1 MNAHVSATNG
11 PKIKPQLLIR
21 MMSASTRFDFQD
33 INLVPRKCIVDSRNE
48 CSTSFTMGTHTFNLP
63 VVPANMEC
71 VIDDEIAVKLAK
83 AGYFYVH
90 NRFTTNVL
98 EFSRSM
104 RAQDLPISI
113 SIGVNEDAYD
123 IMKSLRISAIV
134 PEFVTI
140 DIAHGHSVKME
151 KMLKWINDTFT
162 ESRPFVIA
170 GNVSTPEAVRD
181 LEAWGANAVKVGI
194 GPGSAC
200 TTFNATGF
208 GSRNIQAAVI
218 QACAQAKTKVSTMIV
233 ADGGIKD
240 PGDIAKSL
248 VLGADVVMIGGMFSA
263 LIDSPGAI
271 VRGVDGQLY
280 KEFWGSASVFQSG
293 KKNRI
298 EGTKKLLPL
307 KTRSI
312 LEEMEYIKECL
323 QSAISYGGGKDLACF
338 KDIKYI

>member
-1 MNAHVSATNG
+1 MTDS
-11 PKIKPQLLIR
+11 K
-21 MMSASTRFDFQD
+21 RFDFQD
-33 INLVPRKCIVDSRNE
+33 INLIPRKCIVESRND
-48 CSTSFTMGTHTFNLP
+48 CSTSFTMGNHTFHLP

-71 VIDDEIAVKLAK
+71 VINDEVAVKLAK
-83 AGYFYVH
+83 AGYFYIH

-98 EFSRSM
+98 QFSRSM
-104 RAQDLPISI
+104 RALGLPISI
-113 SIGVNEDAYD
+113 SIGVNEDAYE
-123 IMKSLRISAIV
+123 IMNSLKAAAIV

-151 KMLKWINDTFT
+151 KMLHWIRETFT
-162 ESRPFVIA
+162 DSKPFVIA
-170 GNVSTPEAVRD
+170 GNVSTPEAVVD
-181 LEAWGANAVKVGI
+181 LEEWGADAVKVGI

-208 GSRNIQAAVI
+208 GSRNIQASVI
-218 QACAQAKTKVSTMIV
+218 QECFKAKQKTSTIIV

-248 VLGADVVMIGGMFSA
+248 VLGADLVMIGGMFSA
-263 LIDSPGAI
+263 LTDSPGAT

-323 QSAISYGGGKDLACF
+323 QSAISYGGGKDLSCL
-338 KDIKYI
+338 KDVKYI

>member
-1 MNAHVSATNG
+1 MTDS
-11 PKIKPQLLIR
+11 K
-21 MMSASTRFDFQD
+21 RFDFQD
-33 INLVPRKCIVDSRNE
+33 INLIPRKCIVESRND
-48 CSTSFTMGTHTFNLP
+48 CSTSFSMGNHTFHLP

-71 VIDDEIAVKLAK
+71 VINDEVAVKLAK
-83 AGYFYVH
+83 AGYFYIH

-98 EFSRSM
+98 QFSRSM
-104 RAQDLPISI
+104 RALGLPISI
-113 SIGVNEDAYD
+113 SIGVNEDAYE
-123 IMKSLRISAIV
+123 IMNSLKAATIV

-151 KMLKWINDTFT
+151 KMLHWIRETFT
-162 ESRPFVIA
+162 DSKPFIIA
-170 GNVSTPEAVRD
+170 GNVSTPEAVKD
-181 LEAWGANAVKVGI
+181 LEAWGADAVKVGI

-208 GSRNIQAAVI
+208 GSRNIQASVI
-218 QACAQAKTKVSTMIV
+218 QECFKAKQKASTMIV

-248 VLGADVVMIGGMFSA
+248 VLGADLVMIGGMFSA
-263 LIDSPGAI
+263 LTDSPGAT
-271 VRGVDGQLY
+271 VRGVDGQMY

-323 QSAISYGGGKDLACF
+323 QSSISYGGGKDLSCL
-338 KDIKYI
+338 KDVKYI

>member
-1 MNAHVSATNG
+1 
-11 PKIKPQLLIR
+11 
-21 MMSASTRFDFQD
+21 
-33 INLVPRKCIVDSRNE
+33 
-48 CSTSFTMGTHTFNLP
+48 
-63 VVPANMEC
+63 
-71 VIDDEIAVKLAK
+71 
-83 AGYFYVH
+83 
-90 NRFTTNVL
+90 
-98 EFSRSM
+98 M
-104 RAQDLPISI
+104 RALGLPISI
-113 SIGVNEDAYD
+113 SIGVNEDAYE
-123 IMKSLRISAIV
+123 IMNSLKAATIV

-151 KMLKWINDTFT
+151 KMLHWIRETFT
-162 ESRPFVIA
+162 DSKPFIIA
-170 GNVSTPEAVRD
+170 GNVSTPEAVKD
-181 LEAWGANAVKVGI
+181 LEAWGADAVKVGI

-208 GSRNIQAAVI
+208 GSRNIQASVI
-218 QACAQAKTKVSTMIV
+218 QECFKAKQKASTMIV

-248 VLGADVVMIGGMFSA
+248 VLGADLVMIGGMFSA
-263 LIDSPGAI
+263 LTDSPGAT

-323 QSAISYGGGKDLACF
+323 QSAISYGGGKDLSCL
-338 KDIKYI
+338 KDVKYI

>member
-1 MNAHVSATNG
+1 
-11 PKIKPQLLIR
+11 
-21 MMSASTRFDFQD
+21 MSDSKRFDFQD
-33 INLVPRKCIVDSRNE
+33 INLIPRKCIVESRND
-48 CSTSFTMGTHTFNLP
+48 CSTYFTMGEHIFHLP

-71 VIDDEIAVKLAK
+71 VINDEVAIKLAK
-83 AGYFYVH
+83 AGYFYIH

-98 EFSRSM
+98 QFSRSM
-104 RAQDLPISI
+104 QALDLPISI
-113 SIGVNEDAYD
+113 SIGVNEDAYE
-123 IMKSLRISAIV
+123 IMNSLKAATIV
-134 PEFVTI
+134 PDFVTI

-151 KMLKWINDTFT
+151 KMLQWIRTTFT
-162 ESRPFVIA
+162 DSKPFVIA
-170 GNVSTPEAVRD
+170 GNVSTEEAVKD
-181 LEAWGANAVKVGI
+181 LEDWGADAIKVGI

-208 GSRNIQAAVI
+208 GSRNIQASVI
-218 QACAQAKTKVSTMIV
+218 QACFKAKQKSSTMIV

-248 VLGADVVMIGGMFSA
+248 VLGADLVMIGGMFSA
-263 LIDSPGAI
+263 LTDSPGAT

-307 KTRSI
+307 KTRSV

-323 QSAISYGGGKDLACF
+323 QSAISYGGGKDLASL
-338 KDIKYI
+338 KDVKYI

>member
-1 MNAHVSATNG
+1 MTDS
-11 PKIKPQLLIR
+11 K
-21 MMSASTRFDFQD
+21 RFDFQD
-33 INLVPRKCIVDSRNE
+33 INLIPRKCIVESRND
-48 CSTSFTMGTHTFNLP
+48 CSTSFSMGNHTFHLP

-71 VIDDEIAVKLAK
+71 VINDEVAVKLAK
-83 AGYFYVH
+83 AGYFYIH

-98 EFSRSM
+98 QFSRSM
-104 RAQDLPISI
+104 RALGLPISI
-113 SIGVNEDAYD
+113 SIGVNEDAYE
-123 IMKSLRISAIV
+123 IMNSLKAATMV

-140 DIAHGHSVKME
+140 DIAHGHGVKME
-151 KMLKWINDTFT
+151 KMLHWIRTNFT
-162 ESRPFVIA
+162 DSKPFIIA
-170 GNVSTPEAVRD
+170 GNVSTPEAVKD
-181 LEAWGANAVKVGI
+181 LEEWGADAVKVGI

-208 GSRNIQAAVI
+208 GSRNIQASVI
-218 QACAQAKTKVSTMIV
+218 QECFKAKQQKSTMIV

-248 VLGADVVMIGGMFSA
+248 VLGADLVMIGGMFSA
-263 LIDSPGAI
+263 LTDSPGAT
-271 VRGVDGQLY
+271 VRGVDGQMY

-323 QSAISYGGGKDLACF
+323 QSSISYGGGKDLSCL
-338 KDIKYI
+338 KDVKYI

>member
-1 MNAHVSATNG
+1 
-11 PKIKPQLLIR
+11 
-21 MMSASTRFDFQD
+21 
-33 INLVPRKCIVDSRNE
+33 
-48 CSTSFTMGTHTFNLP
+48 MGNHTFHLP

-71 VIDDEIAVKLAK
+71 VINDEVAVKLAK
-83 AGYFYVH
+83 AGYFYIH

-98 EFSRSM
+98 QFSRSM
-104 RAQDLPISI
+104 RALGLPISI
-113 SIGVNEDAYD
+113 SIGVNEDAYE
-123 IMKSLRISAIV
+123 IMNSLKAATIV

-151 KMLKWINDTFT
+151 KMLQWIRETFT
-162 ESRPFVIA
+162 DSKPFIIA
-170 GNVSTPEAVRD
+170 GNVSTPEAVKD
-181 LEAWGANAVKVGI
+181 LEEWGADAVKVGI

-208 GSRNIQAAVI
+208 GSRNIQASVI
-218 QACAQAKTKVSTMIV
+218 KECFKAKQKASTMIV

-248 VLGADVVMIGGMFSA
+248 VLGADLVMIGGMFSA
-263 LIDSPGAI
+263 LTDSPGAT

-307 KTRSI
+307 KSRSM

-323 QSAISYGGGKDLACF
+323 QSAISYGGGKDLSCL
-338 KDIKYI
+338 KDVKYI